1 MTPAS
6 LAGPIAIRS
15 TQFGGAKGTDV
26 GIVELIFVTLAA
38 LVLLVLA
45 RWVQQWLYGQT
56 VHALFTESNNPAMGI
71 AVAGYLFSVIWTTTV
86 LLGNLSYTLV
96 PDILGVLLYGC
107 VGIVLLTGVALGTC
121 RIFLG
126 MGVQEQL
133 AARNVAAGI
142 VVAGVYIATS
152 LTYSGGL
159 SGEGGGFWIML
170 LFFLLGQ
177 LALLGIT
184 YAFRWLTSY
193 DDVQEIASGNIAAAL
208 ALSGLLI
215 AVGLIV
221 RWAVAGEYTSFFHSL
236 GSFLLALLWALV
248 FYPVRQ
254 VIVQWLL
261 LGGAMHWRNSLLDS
275 EIAHDKNVAAGLLE
289 ATAYVTAALFLTS
302 IV

>member
-1 MTPAS
+1 
-6 LAGPIAIRS
+6 
-15 TQFGGAKGTDV
+15 V
-26 GIVELIFVTLAA
+26 GITEEIFIVLAVVV
-38 LVLLVLA
+38 LVALA

-56 VHALFTESNNPAMGI
+56 LRAILTENDNPAMGI
-71 AVAGYLFSVIWTTTV
+71 AVAGYLFGVLWTVTV
-86 LLGNLSYTLV
+86 LLGTLSDELG
-96 PDILGVLLYGC
+96 PDLLSVLLYGG

-121 RIFLG
+121 RAFLG
-126 MGVQEQL
+126 MGVQEPL
-133 AARNVAAGI
+133 AARNVAAAT

-184 YAFRWLTSY
+184 RAFRWLTRY
-193 DDVQEIASGNIAAAL
+193 DDVQEIASGNMAAAL
-208 ALSGLLI
+208 ALTGLLI

-221 RWAVAGEYTSFFHSL
+221 SRAVSGEYTGFFHSL
-236 GSFLLALLWALV
+236 RGFLLALLLALV

-254 VIVQWLL
+254 VVVQWLI
-261 LGGAMHWRNSLLDS
+261 LGGPMHWRATLLDS
-275 EIAHDKNVAAGLLE
+275 EIAQDKNIAVGLLE
-289 ATAYVTAALFLTS
+289 GTAYVTSALFMTH

>member
-1 MTPAS
+1 
-6 LAGPIAIRS
+6 
-15 TQFGGAKGTDV
+15 V
-26 GIVELIFVTLAA
+26 GVLEMIFVILAT
-38 LVLLVLA
+38 LVLLGLA
-45 RWVQQWLYGQT
+45 RLVQQWLYGQT
-56 VHALFTESNNPAMGI
+56 LHALLTERDNPAIGI
-71 AVAGYLFSVIWTTTV
+71 AVAGYVFGVIWTTTV
-86 LLGNLSYTLV
+86 LLGNLSYALV
-96 PDILGVLLYGC
+96 SDILGVLLYGC
-107 VGIVLLTGVALGTC
+107 IGIVLLTGAALGTC

-193 DDVQEIASGNIAAAL
+193 DDVQEIASGNVAAAL
-208 ALSGLLI
+208 ALTGLLI

-221 RWAVAGEYTSFFHSL
+221 GRAVSGVYLGFLPSL
-236 GSFLLALLWALV
+236 GSFLLALLLV
-248 FYPVRQ
+248 VVLYPVRQ
-254 VIVQWLL
+254 VVVQWLI
-261 LGGAMHWRNSLLDS
+261 LGGAIHWHASLLDS
-275 EIAHDKNVAAGLLE
+275 EIAQDRNVAAGLLE
-289 ATAYVTAALFLTS
+289 ATAYVTTALFMTH

>member
-1 MTPAS
+1 V
-6 LAGPIAIRS
+6 I
-15 TQFGGAKGTDV
+15 
-26 GIVELIFVTLAA
+26 LAA
-38 LVLLVLA
+38 LVLVGLA
-45 RWVQQWLYGQT
+45 RLVQQWLYGQT
-56 VHALFTESNNPAMGI
+56 LHTLLTESDNPAMGI
-71 AVAGYLFSVIWTTTV
+71 AVAGYLFGVIWTITV
-86 LLGNLSYTLV
+86 LLGNLSYELV
-96 PDILGVLLYGC
+96 PDLLGVLLYGC

-121 RIFLG
+121 RVFLS

-133 AARNVAAGI
+133 AARNVAAAI

-193 DDVQEIASGNIAAAL
+193 DDVQEIAAGNIAAAF
-208 ALSGLLI
+208 ALTGLLI

-221 RWAVAGEYTSFFHSL
+221 SRAVSGDYLGFLPSL
-236 GSFLLALLWALV
+236 GSFLLALLLVVAL
-248 FYPVRQ
+248 YPVRQ
-254 VIVQWLL
+254 VVVQWLI
-261 LGGAMHWRNSLLDS
+261 LGGPIHWHAGLLDS
-275 EIAHDKNVAAGLLE
+275 EIAQDRNVAAGLLE
-289 ATAYVTAALFLTS
+289 ATAYVTTALFMIN

>member
-1 MTPAS
+1 MGFT
-6 LAGPIAIRS
+6 
-15 TQFGGAKGTDV
+15 
-26 GIVELIFVTLAA
+26 EEIFVILAA
-38 LVLLVLA
+38 LVLLGLA
-45 RWVQQWLYGQT
+45 RVVQQWLYGQT
-56 VHALFTESNNPAMGI
+56 LHALLTESDNPAMGI
-71 AVAGYLFSVIWTTTV
+71 AVAGYLFGVIWTTTV

-107 VGIVLLTGVALGTC
+107 VGIVLLTGVALVTC
-121 RIFLG
+121 RVFLG
-126 MGVQEQL
+126 MAVQEQL

-177 LALLGIT
+177 VALLGIT

-208 ALSGLLI
+208 ALTGLLI

-221 RWAVAGEYTSFFHSL
+221 ARAVSGEYLGFLRSL
-236 GSFLLALLWALV
+236 GSFLLALLLVVAL
-248 FYPVRQ
+248 YPVRQ
-254 VIVQWLL
+254 VVVQWLI
-261 LGGAMHWRNSLLDS
+261 LGGAVHWHASLLDS
-275 EIAHDKNVAAGLLE
+275 EIAQDRNIAAGLLE
-289 ATAYVTAALFLTS
+289 ATGYVTTALFMTHL
-302 IV
+302 V